1 MKKLFL
7 SIAVAMTSVMAFAQ
21 DAEPSKVGQKGEPTD
36 AISALNLAA
45 DLVKYGYENQSAL
58 ALADAVQIL
67 AENPT
72 KPLDAEKEGAD
83 AAVSF
88 DGKNG
93 KVTFD
98 CAQILADAKS
108 FAKGN
113 NKMLA
118 VIDQVEKDAKGASRG
133 NVNGAS
139 YDEVNVPAH
148 GTVTYY
154 ASFRANQLAEVAVV
168 GDGDTDLDL
177 YVYDANGNLIGS
189 DIDYTDACYVRW
201 VPAWTGRF
209 TIKIMNRGSVYN
221 HAVVM
226 TN

>member
-1 MKKLFL
+1 MKKFFL
-7 SIAVAMTSVMAFAQ
+7 SIAVAMSSVVAFAQ

-36 AISALNLAA
+36 AIAALNLAA
-45 DLVKYGYENQSAL
+45 DLVKYGYENKSAL
-58 ALADAVQIL
+58 ALTDAVQIL

-72 KPLDAEKEGAD
+72 KPIEAEKEGEATS
-83 AAVSF
+83 VSF

-98 CAQILADAKS
+98 YAQILSDAKG

-118 VIDQVEKDAKGASRG
+118 VIEQVEKDAKGASRG
-133 NVNGAS
+133 NVDGAS
-139 YDEVNVPAH
+139 YDEVNVSANSS
-148 GTVTYY
+148 VSYY
-154 ASFRANQLAEVAVV
+154 ATFRANQLAEVAVV

-201 VPAWTGRF
+201 TPAWTGRF
-209 TIKIMNRGSVYN
+209 TIKIINRGSVYN